1 MIISIWIFPFIC
13 SSFSC
18 SSFEFFSFSHA
29 LSYLHKVGPATLLGG
44 TAAVYAS
51 VLQHPSST
59 LTPLSVLYMLLL
71 AIQYAIQPKWSKQYI
86 SPSTSKQSVALVEE
100 LVKTTMA
107 AGLLLTYAS
116 PTTRSVFSS
125 WTLSSSLAV
134 AALPASLYAIQ
145 GVLQYTSHQHL
156 DTVTFNGLSQTKTI
170 SAALCCFLLFKTPQ
184 SSLQM
189 MALLLLFCSSL
200 LFQQTTA
207 TTNNHNNNNNNTYKS
222 SSFLLGI
229 LPCLGATLTSGLAGA
244 LSQQGLQHQNRD
256 AYVYTMEVSFYSALC
271 LLLSMSRHKT
281 PFFHG
286 WTRYTWIPILL
297 KAAGGVLTAL
307 VHKYAGSVPKGF
319 ALMFGLVLSQ
329 LGQAWFLNQDITTHQ
344 WMGTMLVILSG
355 WMHFTNP
362 PITTLVS

>member
-1 MIISIWIFPFIC
+1 
-13 SSFSC
+13 
-18 SSFEFFSFSHA
+18 
-29 LSYLHKVGPATLLGG
+29 
-44 TAAVYAS
+44 
-51 VLQHPSST
+51 
-59 LTPLSVLYMLLL
+59 MLLL

-100 LVKTTMA
+100 LVKTSMA
-107 AGLLLTYAS
+107 AGLLLTNLS
-116 PTTRSVFSS
+116 PTTPSVFTS

-134 AALPASLYAIQ
+134 AALPATLYAIQ

-156 DTVTFNGLSQTKTI
+156 DAVTFNGLSQTKTI

-184 SSLQM
+184 SPLQM
-189 MALLLLFCSSL
+189 VALLLLFGSSL
-200 LFQQTTA
+200 LFQHTPN
-207 TTNNHNNNNNNTYKS
+207 TNKNDIHNKNNNAYKS
-222 SSFLLGI
+222 PSFLWGI

-244 LSQQGLQHQNRD
+244 LSQQGLQHHGRD
-256 AYVYTMEVSFYSALC
+256 AYIYTMEVSFYSALC
-271 LLLSMSRHKT
+271 LLLSMSRHTT

-286 WTRYTWIPILL
+286 WTHCTWIPILL

-329 LGQAWFLNQDITTHQ
+329 LGQAYFLNQDITTQQ
-344 WMGTMLVILSG
+344 WTGTMLVMLSG

-362 PITTLVS
+362 PITTTVS